1 MIWPTISEYGE
12 AIENH
17 QQTLADKELRAGE
30 VTRNAMRLPL
40 TWLGDFAVVYKIH
53 CPATGNTWAL
63 KCFIRQIPNLQQ
75 RYQIISEHLR
85 RVNLKCMVDFEYLP
99 QGILVRGRWFP
110 VLKMRWVEGQ
120 ELGDFLEANL
130 GDRRLLRRFLKVW
143 LKLVEALSASE
154 VAHGDLQHRNVL
166 AVDVGGQQYLRLVDY
181 DGMCVP
187 GLLGA
192 GSHECGHSA
201 FQHPERLA
209 KGTYDLT
216 IDRFSQL
223 VIYTTVHCLR
233 VAGQQLW
240 ARFHG
245 DNRLLFSS
253 EDFAQPGR
261 SELFRLLWRL
271 DDDRAKA
278 LVGRLALACTRP
290 IEQVPA
296 LGDIVTAD
304 GIRPLD
310 HQQYQQVKRL
320 LEAGQ
325 AAPLFFPAGAAP
337 VPGAS
342 APPHATP
349 AGSTIASTPA
359 EKPWWLEL
367 GDVSGGSG
375 PSVASGP
382 QYDPPG
388 RPQAPAAGTQPSGD
402 PSEATLADLW
412 YLFKDGAQYG
422 PLTKAELDNLVFAG
436 MIDGSCYLLPE
447 GKRRWR
453 RADEVY
459 PELEKIYLAELV
471 EVHPPAKRATAGVQN
486 DWIGPVLIGG
496 AVGLGLG
503 AARGG
508 CAGAIAGAML
518 GAVGAAIAWG
528 IGGWIGVGMALF
540 VMFLL
545 LRQ

>member
-1 MIWPTISEYGE
+1 MNWPTNGEYGE
-12 AIENH
+12 AIQNH
-17 QQTLADKELRAGE
+17 QQTLADKELRAGQ
-30 VTRNAMRLPL
+30 VATNAMGMPL
-40 TWLGDFAVVYKIH
+40 TWSGNFAVVYKIR
-53 CPATGNTWAL
+53 CPNTGNTWAL
-63 KCFIRQIPNLQQ
+63 KCFTRQIPNLQQ

-85 RVNLKCMVDFEYLP
+85 RVNLKCMVDFQYLP

-120 ELGDFLEANL
+120 ELDDFLEANL

-143 LKLVEALSASE
+143 MKLVEALSAAE

-166 AVDVGGQQYLRLVDY
+166 AVDVDGQQYLRLVDY

-192 GSHECGHSA
+192 GSHECGHPA
-201 FQHPERLA
+201 FQHPQRLA
-209 KGTYDLT
+209 EGTYDLT

-233 VAGQQLW
+233 VAGEQLW
-240 ARFHG
+240 NRFHG

-261 SELFRLLWRL
+261 SELFRRLWRL
-271 DDDRAKA
+271 DDVRAKA

-296 LGDIVTAD
+296 LGDIVTPD

-310 HQQYQQVKRL
+310 DQHYQQAERL
-320 LEAGQ
+320 LETGW
-325 AAPLFFPAGAAP
+325 AAPAVFAAAAAP

-342 APPHATP
+342 SPPHPTP

-359 EKPWWLEL
+359 EKPWWLEP
-367 GDVSGGSG
+367 GDVSGGSW
-375 PSVASGP
+375 PSAASGP
-382 QYDPPG
+382 QYDPPQA
-388 RPQAPAAGTQPSGD
+388 PQAPAVGTRPSGD

-412 YLFKDGAQYG
+412 YLYKDGAQYG
-422 PLTKAELDNLVFAG
+422 PLTKAELDNLVFAR
-436 MIDGSCYLLPE
+436 MIDASCYLLPE

-453 RADEVY
+453 RAAEVY
-459 PELEKIYLAELV
+459 PELEQVYLAELV
-471 EVHPPAKRATAGVQN
+471 EVATPEKNITAGGKN

-496 AVGLGLG
+496 AVGLGLA

-518 GAVGAAIAWG
+518 GAVAAAIAWG
-528 IGGWIGVGMALF
+528 IGGWVGVGVALF